1 MISILII
8 NFNDGKYI
16 KDCLEAISKLN
27 YENYEIIVVD
37 NGSVDDSLRIVKKF
51 PRVKLIELGKNYGIP
66 AYNFGIK
73 EARGEYLFFLGSHV
87 IVDKN
92 VLNVLLDVLKKEE
105 VGGVGCKLFDLR
117 NKDIIKNMGFKVN
130 LLNGKVKM
138 FNYNEKDCEEFDDD
152 VDVMCIGSGNFLV
165 KKKVLDEVG
174 CFDERFFLGDGDA
187 DLCLRIRKKGYK
199 LKVVP
204 KAKIYEEFGKHE
216 GKRPFRVFHEIRGK
230 VLLMRKHSKNFFVF
244 LVIFSFYSFFKLVY
258 YGFKLRF
265 DIIGAYIRGFFSGL
279 GNKQMIYT
287 PGVKDY

>member
-27 YENYEIIVVD
+27 YKNYEVIVID
-37 NGSVDDSLRIVKKF
+37 NGSVDDSLKIVKKF
-51 PRVKLIELGKNYGIP
+51 PGVKVIELGKNYGIP

-73 EARGEYLFFLGSHV
+73 EAKGDYLFFLGSHI

-92 VLNVLLDVLKKEE
+92 VLNVLLEVLKKEE
-105 VGGVGCKLFDLR
+105 VGGVGCKLYNLN
-117 NKDIIKNMGFKVN
+117 NKDVIKNMGFEVN

-138 FNYNEKDCEEFDDD
+138 LNYNEKDCKKFGD
-152 VDVMCIGSGNFLV
+152 VFDVMCIGSGNFLV
-165 KKKVLDEVG
+165 KKKILDEVG
-174 CFDERFFLGDGDA
+174 YFDERFFLGDGDA

-230 VLLMRKHSKNFFVF
+230 ILLMRKHSKNFFVF
-244 LVIFSFYSFFKLVY
+244 LIIFSFYSLFKLIY

-265 DIIGAYIRGFFSGL
+265 DVISAYIKGFFSGF
-279 GNKQMIYT
+279 GNKQIVYKAE
-287 PGVKDY
+287 VKDY